1 MDCVLSGPD
10 LWGGGWG
17 PWPSTEGRGVA
28 WLVPRSLA
36 PTFVGTCSPLIRP
49 PRQRPERPLRS
60 PSTSP
65 GERVALSVT
74 RGAGCGC
81 PVVPGTEPL
90 QEIHGVAGV
99 QRGLGVSREGVDS
112 FPSGPTSSCL
122 RPSQTPMEVV
132 PVFPNRAARVWGD
145 RLEGAGQAASPW
157 EPLAQLKGASGRR
170 RCPSLGVGQHLFPG
184 EPWGWPGAA
193 RPAARALCR
202 LREPGCQL
210 RGAN

>member
-1 MDCVLSGPD
+1 M
-10 LWGGGWG
+10 
-17 PWPSTEGRGVA
+17 
-28 WLVPRSLA
+28 VPRSLA
-36 PTFVGTCSPLIRP
+36 LTFVGTCSPLIRP
-49 PRQRPERPLRS
+49 PRQCPGRPLRS

-90 QEIHGVAGV
+90 QGIHGVAGV
-99 QRGLGVSREGVDS
+99 QRGLGVSREGVGS

-157 EPLAQLKGASGRR
+157 EPLAQLKGALGGGGALPLGWASISSQGSRGGGQEQRVLPPVPSAAFGSQDASCEALTRSAPVRPPGQSWLRR
-170 RCPSLGVGQHLFPG
+170 R
-184 EPWGWPGAA
+184 A
-193 RPAARALCR
+193 R
-202 LREPGCQL
+202 
-210 RGAN
+210 RGAP